1 MLCRPLFDNSLLS
14 DEETPYNHQ
23 SSNEITAIEFSPLEA
38 LRHQLKTLDELE
50 EQFPVSSVT
59 DAYLRYPFSD
69 SGWSPPP
76 PKKALIQR
84 CHSTFLLRMIC
95 E

>member
-1 MLCRPLFDNSLLS
+1 MIVS
-14 DEETPYNHQ
+14 DAQ
-23 SSNEITAIEFSPLEA
+23 SQWNPQNFNESSANEFSPLEA

-69 SGWSPPP
+69 SGCS
-76 PKKALIQR
+76 KKNDIKNIVGA
-84 CHSTFLLRMIC
+84 CYVMVF
-95 E
+95 